1 MDRPGCRPASP
12 SKTAQDF
19 MQNGSGE
26 RPAHLPCT
34 SVPGVACCMHR
45 TGLDLRMNA
54 RNSHRRRRCPPLPM
68 SRSRCPPLP
77 WSRRRCPSSL
87 PRFCHPR
94 LCSLL
99 RSDFCSSS
107 SSPLQQI
114 TSFVQYR
121 AYAQAKTSALD
132 RETKFLKFRTN
143 HKTQPHGCSLICMS
157 LGPYTMSDPF
167 VSSKPAGCSFLK
179 ASRAVQANR
188 LLMLCHA

>member
-54 RNSHRRRRCPPLPM
+54 RNSHR
-68 SRSRCPPLP
+68 
-77 WSRRRCPSSL
+77 RRRCPSSL